1 MASVFLSGSFLS
13 SCYFCSCC
21 SSCNGWTDHV
31 SWVCLQCRGE
41 ARRLRCTGR
50 SAQLATRSPAWPGCL
65 RRKVDLVFR
74 GGSCLTEQGCSGCNA
89 GSICSA
95 AAAACR
101 PASVSQPT
109 RSRSMW
115 LHTLSEPAA
124 CAVNSQSSA
133 VWLLETSIFSLAC
146 RSEPYVNS
154 LVKMYVRRPY
164 CCHELFGFD
173 IMLDENLK
181 PWILE
186 VNISPR

>member
-1 MASVFLSGSFLS
+1 MHS
-13 SCYFCSCC
+13 S
-21 SSCNGWTDHV
+21 W
-31 SWVCLQCRGE
+31 L
-41 ARRLRCTGR
+41 
-50 SAQLATRSPAWPGCL
+50 CL
-65 RRKVDLVFR
+65 RRR
-74 GGSCLTEQGCSGCNA
+74 GGAQEGAAYLALCPVPATRCTTCAGCLKIKVPRGWGNPCLQKQALSDKGWGGGSSGGRGGGSGSDG
-89 GSICSA
+89 GSIRS

-101 PASVSQPT
+101 PASVIQPT
-109 RSRSMW
+109 RSRSVW
-115 LHTLSEPAA
+115 LRALSEAA
-124 CAVNSQSSA
+124 VCCEQADLC
-133 VWLLETSIFSLAC
+133 WLPGGNERFHLAC